1 MKNTLAN
8 AFSIL
13 CLLYPLLIVSIA
25 GYTLIALVNNGIEIL
40 TNSLLNQ
47 LAFAVFYWTLPLLVA
62 VYAIAMA
69 LEFSIHNIAKG
80 HVNYI
85 SNDMT
90 FFALVTHQILML
102 ITLVK
107 TTLDHVY
114 LANTA
119 SYWMVSIIVLVLVSI
134 AVYGMV
140 FHGLTE
146 LSRRRKFL
154 AWFGAIAIIAGIL
167 FVGRY
172 LVLALGF
179 ILFFKFLIAA
189 MFVLILPGRLLIEDY
204 STRFKKVI
212 LHSIAY
218 TCIAGYGY
226 LLVSAVIAADYPLF

>member
-1 MKNTLAN
+1 MKNVLTNTLA
-8 AFSIL
+8 IL
-13 CLLYPLLIVSIA
+13 FLLYPLLVFLIA
-25 GYTLIALVNNGIEIL
+25 GYSFIAIFNNGIGVL
-40 TNSLLNQ
+40 ANSLLDQ

-80 HVNYI
+80 HANYM

-90 FFALVTHQILML
+90 FFTLITHQILML

-114 LANTA
+114 LANTV
-119 SYWMVSIIVLVLVSI
+119 SYWIASIIVLISVSI

-179 ILFFKFLIAA
+179 VLFFKFLIAA
-189 MFVLILPGRLLIEDY
+189 LFVFIVPGSLLLEEY
-204 STRFKKVI
+204 PTTFKKVI
-212 LHSIAY
+212 GYSIAY
-218 TCIAGYGY
+218 ICIAGYGY
-226 LLVSAVIAADYPLF
+226 LLIAAIIAVNHPLL